1 MSESLVLRGG
11 ALVDARLGPGTVS
24 GDLRI
29 TDGRVAAVGTVRPE
43 PGERVVDCSGRLIL
57 PGLIDAHSH
66 ADAAVFDDEV
76 GRALLRQGVT
86 TVIAGQDGVSF
97 APGEGRYATR
107 YFAAINGPHP
117 SYRGGGV
124 AALLEGYRHT
134 TPINVGYLIPAGT
147 VRELVCGLSAATP
160 TKTQLGQM
168 RDLVAAGMTEGALGL
183 STGLDYVPGCFADVD
198 ELAALCVPVAECDGL
213 YVTHMRGGYEENSR
227 AGLDEVAAIAHAS
240 GVRTHVSHFHAR
252 SELIVELVDEFIA
265 AGVDLS
271 FDSYPYS
278 RGCTILAMLVLP
290 PDFLRS
296 GFDSCVAQLA
306 RPQVRQQFLT
316 EWIPAMAAR
325 ADMGPNWADNI
336 CFAHIARDSYQWAH
350 GLTLSVAASRL
361 DISPAELALQVL
373 AEADLE
379 VSVIMRVPRER
390 NDAEMAGHLKHPAH
404 LGGSDGIFVG
414 RSPHPRA
421 FGTFARYL
429 AVFAAERGDLSWTD
443 IATTFSTNAAR
454 RFRLGSRGSL
464 TAGSIADLIVVDPA
478 ATRSP
483 ADYNHPRRLAEGV
496 DDVFVAGRQVLR
508 GGELTGIRSG
518 IGLRRQPDLPFA
530 PEL

>member
-1 MSESLVLRGG
+1 MRMSESVVLRGG
-11 ALVDARLGPGTVS
+11 ALADARLGPEPVP

-29 TDGRVAAVGTVRPE
+29 TDGRVATVGAVEPE
-43 PGERVVDCSGRLIL
+43 PGERVVDCSGRFIL

-76 GRALLRQGVT
+76 SQALLRQGVT
-86 TVIAGQDGVSF
+86 AVIAGQDGVSF
-97 APGEGRYATR
+97 APGDGRYATR
-107 YFAAINGPHP
+107 YFAAINGAHP

-124 AALLEGYRHT
+124 AALLDGYGHT

-147 VRELVCGLSAATP
+147 VRESVCGLSAATP
-160 TKTQLGQM
+160 TLAQLRQM
-168 RDLVAAGMTEGALGL
+168 RDLVASGMGEGALGL

-198 ELAALCVPVAECDGL
+198 ELAALCAPVAARDGL

-227 AGLDEVAAIAHAS
+227 AGLDEVASIARAS
-240 GVRTHVSHFHAR
+240 EVRAHVSHFHAR
-252 SELIVELVDEFIA
+252 SELIVELVEEFIA

-290 PDFLRS
+290 PAFLRN
-296 GFDSCVAQLA
+296 GFDSCVAELGRPEVGQRFLA
-306 RPQVRQQFLT
+306 
-316 EWIPAMAAR
+316 EWIPIMAAR

-336 CFAHIARDSYQWAH
+336 RFAHIAADSYRWAH
-350 GLTLSVAASRL
+350 GLTPAAAAGRL
-361 DISPAELALQVL
+361 GISPAELVLQVL

-379 VSVIMRVPRER
+379 VSVIMRVPKER

-404 LGGSDGIFVG
+404 MGGSDGIFLG

-429 AVFAAERGDLSWTD
+429 AVFGAERGDLGWTD
-443 IATTFSTNAAR
+443 IATTFSANPAR
-454 RFRLGSRGSL
+454 RFRLGRRGSL
-464 TAGSIADLIVVDPA
+464 SAGSIADLIVVDPA
-478 ATRSP
+478 AVRSA
-483 ADYNHPRRLAEGV
+483 ADYDHPRRLAEGV
-496 DDVFVAGRQVLR
+496 DDVFVAGQQVLR
-508 GGELTGIRSG
+508 RGELTGVRSG
-518 IGLRRQPDLPFA
+518 IGLRREPIVG
-530 PEL
+530 